1 MLALFPS
8 SWIWFRQHV
17 KRFSLCETPMFPH
30 PLPVWVHW
38 PFPPSPSRTAL
49 QRPQHRHHS
58 SFWCSW
64 ELPRKTNGTWK
75 CFLETDHILLT
86 LNLHNLG
93 TQSQNCLLAYSRE
106 RINLLQ
112 PTLYMGWST
121 KGLKLG
127 LLPPLLLFKAQISN
141 FISKVKFIKQLIV

>member
-1 MLALFPS
+1 MDLVQAACEKIQFVWNANVPTSTPS
-8 SWIWFRQHV
+8 LSTLTLPPV
-17 KRFSLCETPMFPH
+17 SLEDCTAKTTTSASQLLLMFM
-30 PLPVWVHW
+30 
-38 PFPPSPSRTAL
+38 RTAA
-49 QRPQHRHHS
+49 
-58 SFWCSW
+58 
-64 ELPRKTNGTWK
+64 ETNGTWK